1 MTTTAERLAAAR
13 TAQQKWKAEHANPQ
27 PPAPAEPSP
36 KAGFAPARPIIL
48 TLVQELN
55 ACLSDGLSIE
65 IDDNDLYWPD
75 GGLRAIVNGGKFD
88 RGLHFWVGEDGTL
101 FINGNPFTKEAGDAA
116 GTASSPDSEMIKD
129 RLIEEIEYASGAK
142 LISAV

>member
-36 KAGFAPARPIIL
+36 KAAFAPARPIIL

-55 ACLSDGLSIE
+55 ACLGDGLSIE

-88 RGLHFWVGEDGTL
+88 RGLHFWAGEDGTL
-101 FINGNPFTKEAGDAA
+101 FINGNPFTKEAGNPA
-116 GTASSPDSEMIKD
+116 GTASSPDSELIKD